1 MNKRN
6 FVVYDIETTG
16 LDYENGAE
24 IVQIAAVTLNYSDYE
39 ISKSI
44 PDFCVTVQPQSP
56 EKANAKAI
64 QVIGQD
70 LWTKAQNEGMHP
82 KTALRKFREYL
93 AISNPSENPWEYP
106 IIVGYNNCN
115 FDDKFIEFWM
125 RKYKIITSRND
136 CPWSNIKLDMLP
148 MMFSIFGRDNLKNNK
163 LDTYAGLLGMK
174 RTAETHDAL
183 EDVKITAEMFKR
195 YMSFMNFRI
204 RPKIK
209 IAN

>member
-1 MNKRN
+1 
-6 FVVYDIETTG
+6 
-16 LDYENGAE
+16 
-24 IVQIAAVTLNYSDYE
+24 
-39 ISKSI
+39 
-44 PDFCVTVQPQSP
+44 
-56 EKANAKAI
+56 
-64 QVIGQD
+64 
-70 LWTKAQNEGMHP
+70 
-82 KTALRKFREYL
+82 
-93 AISNPSENPWEYP
+93 
-106 IIVGYNNCN
+106 
-115 FDDKFIEFWM
+115 M